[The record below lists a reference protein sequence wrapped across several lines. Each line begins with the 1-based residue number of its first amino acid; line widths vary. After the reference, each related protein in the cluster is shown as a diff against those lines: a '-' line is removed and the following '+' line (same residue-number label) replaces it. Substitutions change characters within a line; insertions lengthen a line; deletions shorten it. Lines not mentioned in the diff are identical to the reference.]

1 MREPIL
7 LRLLAAC
14 SLGLVTT
21 SSSLLGAALG
31 LYARISEKGLACVLG
46 FAAVR

>member
-7 LRLLAAC
+7 LPLLATC